1 MALFHFFHDWVVFH
15 MYHIFLI
22 HLSVDGRLGRFHVL
36 AIVMG
41 AAMNTGVHYLF
52 ELWFCEESCPG
63 VGLLDPMVVLYVVFW
78 GISLLFSTAAAPTCI
93 PTNSVRRLPF
103 QFIYFLIQW
112 NLLYLQLDA
121 HHHNLILE
129 HFHPSP
135 PVDPSLPPS
144 VPSGSHKF
152 FRDCVSLFLFCR

>member
-1 MALFHFFHDWVVFH
+1 

-63 VGLLDPMVVLYVVFW
+63 VGLLDPMVVLYVVF
-78 GISLLFSTAAAPTCI
+78 
-93 PTNSVRRLPF
+93 
-103 QFIYFLIQW
+103 
-112 NLLYLQLDA
+112 
-121 HHHNLILE
+121 
-129 HFHPSP
+129 
-135 PVDPSLPPS
+135 
-144 VPSGSHKF
+144 
-152 FRDCVSLFLFCR
+152 